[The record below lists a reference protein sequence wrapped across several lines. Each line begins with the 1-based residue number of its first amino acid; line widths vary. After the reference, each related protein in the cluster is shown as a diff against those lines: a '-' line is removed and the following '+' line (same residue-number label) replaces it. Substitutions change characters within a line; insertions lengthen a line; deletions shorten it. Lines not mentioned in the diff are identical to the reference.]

1 MFFDFHILNFFEM
14 ISLTYS
20 YEQLCDHGASTERLA
35 QDNRVAATPLSRP
48 HQSLPL
54 PDTQR
59 FV

>member
-1 MFFDFHILNFFEM
+1 MIINIYIAL
-14 ISLTYS
+14 ISLTSS
-20 YEQLCDHGASTERLA
+20 YQQLCDHGAPTERLA